1 MAAHELSRRAMI
13 AGTVGGGF
21 ALAVRPVSASTIT
34 TDAHGLDAGAIQIP
48 SANGPG
54 SIPAYR
60 AIPAKRKG
68 KPPIV
73 VVVHEIFGV
82 HEHIKDYAR
91 LVQGERRDD
100 VDRVERSAALP
111 RGAHRGGSGTL
122 SGSRSKATGRPPRRD
137 S

>member
-82 HEHIKDYAR
+82 HEHIKDVCRRLAKLGALAVAPDLFAR
-91 LVQGERRDD
+91 LGDASQIADVKEVQ
-100 VDRVERSAALP
+100 A
-111 RGAHRGGSGTL
+111 
-122 SGSRSKATGRPPRRD
+122 KI
-137 S
+137 

>member
-1 MAAHELSRRAMI
+1 MSPHELSRRAMI

-34 TDAHGLDAGAIQIP
+34 TGADGLDAGPIQIP
-48 SANGPG
+48 SAGGPIAG
-54 SIPAYR
+54 YR

-100 VDRVERSAALP
+100 VDRVERSAAL
-111 RGAHRGGSGTL
+111 
-122 SGSRSKATGRPPRRD
+122 
-137 S
+137 